1 MMLIGK
7 ISNILNT
14 STKRVFARKC
24 EVVELSSSQA
34 LEFFNTNHIQ
44 CYVNASVKIGLKCG
58 YDIVAAMTFKKHING
73 VYDLSRFGVK
83 LKLGGNNPPIP

>member
-1 MMLIGK
+1 MLMCEQKGYRLITIFEDELTFELDKVIGK

-34 LEFFNTNHIQ
+34 AEFFNANHQ
-44 CYVNASVKIGLKCG
+44 KM
-58 YDIVAAMTFKKHING
+58 VAPLMYI
-73 VYDLSRFGVK
+73 
-83 LKLGGNNPPIP
+83 II